1 MRHNY
6 IGEIENQGG
15 ESSSLAILSCE
26 MINDADMAFIL
37 CDELGKTHYE
47 KNFKLKRGRNT
58 LDLNLPDLKKGKYN
72 AWIQV
77 QGKTFLRKLDIKE
90 EAPKGL
96 FASWSKLVKSYV

>member
-6 IGEIENQGG
+6 IGEIENKRE
-15 ESSSLAILSCE
+15 ESSELAILSCE

-47 KNFKLKRGRNT
+47 KNFKLKRGSNT
-58 LDLNLPDLKKGKYN
+58 LDLHLPDLKKGKYN

-77 QGKTFLRKLDIKE
+77 QGKTFLRKLAIEKE
-90 EAPKGL
+90 SPKGF
-96 FASWSKLVKSYV
+96 FASWNKLIKNYV